1 MENKE
6 LMSEWKKNSIR
17 IGTPTNL
24 LAAFTSFIPVI
35 WLCITYNC
43 WPDPK
48 VVLAGWGMVAL
59 SFGAFYVVEPIS
71 YYAALGLT
79 GTYLSFL
86 SGNIGNM
93 RVPCATMALETT
105 ESEPGTLQAEVAST
119 MAICG
124 SIITYAAGAIFGGT
138 FGTYALKYPKVA
150 IFGMGLPLILKFT
163 IAPPAWV
170 LIVVSVFGSLGFARL
185 LYVKEKK
192 TA

>member
-71 YYAALGLT
+71 YYAALHVQQWL
-79 GTYLSFL
+79 LKRR
-86 SGNIGNM
+86 
-93 RVPCATMALETT
+93 RVNQERFRQRWL
-105 ESEPGTLQAEVAST
+105 LQWQSV
-119 MAICG
+119 
-124 SIITYAAGAIFGGT
+124 
-138 FGTYALKYPKVA
+138 
-150 IFGMGLPLILKFT
+150 
-163 IAPPAWV
+163 V
-170 LIVVSVFGSLGFARL
+170 LL
-185 LYVKEKK
+185 LQ
-192 TA
+192 T